1 MTRDEEIINLIKS
14 GKTYLEIAKEYGM
27 SKQNIGRI
35 AKKYNV
41 KPITV
46 DKGRNYGWH
55 YIESQRKM
63 VEDGSG
69 WFEYIESRRLDHN
82 QQIRVRC
89 TKCGSVQIR
98 NASAIRRRG
107 LTQCPICDEKRHV
120 DEERMKVVAVLK
132 ALAEKKK
139 DKVCPCCGK
148 IFHSEYQIKKYC
160 SRKCQKKAI
169 KKRMQAEGK
178 IPGGCH
184 RRRAKKYGCKYESG
198 ITRLRVIK
206 RDNYICAICGKVCN
220 PNDRRWGTFGPDYPT
235 LDHIIPL
242 AKGGSHTWDNVQ
254 CACGMCNSNKRDLII

>member
-1 MTRDEEIINLIKS
+1 
-14 GKTYLEIAKEYGM
+14 
-27 SKQNIGRI
+27 
-35 AKKYNV
+35 
-41 KPITV
+41 
-46 DKGRNYGWH
+46 
-55 YIESQRKM
+55 
-63 VEDGSG
+63 
-69 WFEYIESRRLDHN
+69 
-82 QQIRVRC
+82 
-89 TKCGSVQIR
+89 
-98 NASAIRRRG
+98 
-107 LTQCPICDEKRHV
+107 
-120 DEERMKVVAVLK
+120 MKVVAVLK

-206 RDNYICAICGKVCN
+206 MDNYICAICGKVCN